1 MACSMRSSGT
11 VTDRRLIIGEF
22 ERAPIH
28 TTALRAAERGAIYS
42 TTIASALAS
51 SLRRHLRRLANRL
64 DKFLRRA
71 EAGGQ

>member
-1 MACSMRSSGT
+1 MLAAGARSHGA
-11 VTDRRLIIGEF
+11 
-22 ERAPIH
+22 APA
-28 TTALRAAERGAIYS
+28 TTLRVAEQGAIYS

-51 SLRRHLRRLANRL
+51 SLRRRLRRLANRL